1 MPLSEL
7 EEAGMKVVVK
17 EEGGG
22 NGASSSWTCSGL
34 SRTS

>member
-17 EEGGG
+17 EEGEGM
-22 NGASSSWTCSGL
+22 AQARVGL
-34 SRTS
+34 VQD